1 MNGEEKDELRFGFGR
16 NWEDFI
22 RRNFSEERVEIS
34 RKHLLGF
41 LELPDLRGHSFLD
54 IGCGS
59 GIHSLAAFRSGADTI
74 FGFDYDRNSVNA
86 SRLCHEFAGGPE
98 SWSITQGS
106 VLDEAF
112 IESQVPKASLVYSW
126 GVLHHTGD
134 VWRAIRNAAGRVAP
148 GGLFYIALYSYDA
161 DWQPSAE
168 FWLDVKKQYNR
179 AGWFGKQK
187 MLAWYIWRFMIAGDY
202 KNVRK
207 TWQRFKEHKN
217 NRGMS
222 LLVDIRDW
230 LGGGPME
237 YVKDAEVAR
246 VCGELGLVPV
256 RTKTGE
262 ACHEYLFRRP
272 ESPR

>member
-1 MNGEEKDELRFGFGR
+1 MNEANNDDLRFGFGR

-34 RKHLLGF
+34 RRHLLGF
-41 LELPDLRGHSFLD
+41 LELENLNGHSFLD

-74 FGFDYDRNSVNA
+74 FGFDYDQNSVNA
-86 SRLCHEFAGGPE
+86 SRVCHGHAGRPAN
-98 SWSITQGS
+98 WTITQGS
-106 VLDEAF
+106 VLDESF
-112 IESQVPKASLVYSW
+112 METKVPQASLVYSW

-148 GGLFYIALYSYDA
+148 GGLFYIALYSADA
-161 DWQPSAE
+161 DVQPSTE
-168 FWLDVKKQYNR
+168 FWLEVKQRYNR
-179 AGWFGKQK
+179 AGWFGRQK
-187 MLAWYIWRFMIAGDY
+187 MLAWYIWRFMIGGDY
-202 KNVRK
+202 KNVRP
-207 TWQRFKEHKN
+207 TLRRFKEHKN
-217 NRGMS
+217 KRGMS

-230 LGGGPME
+230 LGGWPME

-246 VCGELGLVPV
+246 LCGELGLSPV

-262 ACHEYLFRRP
+262 ACHEYLFRKP
-272 ESPR
+272 VTVA